1 MSTHCDGR
9 RHTEDDGHEHWLKNL
24 QTKKGEAVAFLQ
36 RLRARR
42 RDLIMAKEAVRTF
55 QEGLRRIELAALEER
70 RNKRIVHPYEGQERR
85 VDWNESTAA
94 YPSVTV
100 VPKVPVRPPPFQYV
114 DPWASSIDL
123 EEQAAGWQAIPP
135 HEGAGNAGDSGS
147 CVSVL
152 FLLEDFRT
160 EYLAQGTLFWVV
172 VGWMLLCIWLG

>member
-1 MSTHCDGR
+1 MYLSSMSTHCDGR

-70 RNKRIVHPYEGQERR
+70 RNKRIVHPYGSQDKRA
-85 VDWNESTAA
+85 DWNESMTA
-94 YPSVTV
+94 YPLVTT
-100 VPKVPVRPPPFQYV
+100 VPKVLVRPPPFQYV
-114 DPWASSIDL
+114 DPWAPSIDL
-123 EEQAAGWQAIPP
+123 EEQGQTAGWQAMSPR
-135 HEGAGNAGDSGS
+135 EGTGGADDSGS

-152 FLLEDFRT
+152 YIFSWRG
-160 EYLAQGTLFWVV
+160 LALS
-172 VGWMLLCIWLG
+172 I